1 MPNKTVVISGA
12 NGYFGGIAC
21 QYFHEQGWSVLKA
34 TRQTGAD
41 IYCDLDHPEQLAK
54 TKTDYHADVFIHAA
68 AAHEVTCREQPYR
81 SIFYNVAG
89 TRAALDFCVL
99 NNIQHFVYLSTFH
112 VFGNAQGMIDE
123 STVPCPLNDYG
134 LSHLQA
140 EQYVQ
145 MYNKAKKVKGLV
157 VRPSNFFGIPANLQA
172 CDRWTLIPLAFCR
185 EAVETNR
192 IILKTAGLQ
201 ERNFVSVQD
210 ICEAIEKAVDVEDLE
225 TLHVFGQ
232 DTLSVKGLAELVQT
246 VMRDE
251 LGKDISIKSPP
262 ISHVQSPQDI
272 TSFTYTSLYLHKLMQ
287 SKDKTKDFIATLCVT
302 LSRLNLSG
310 CRSGQTRKLSVDA

>member
-21 QYFHEQGWSVLKA
+21 QYFQEQGWSVLKA

-41 IYCDLDHPEQLAK
+41 IYCDLDHPEQLCT
-54 TKTDYHADVFIHAA
+54 TKIDCHADVFIHAA

-89 TRAALDFCVL
+89 TKAALDFCVL

-112 VFGNAQGMIDE
+112 VFGNPQGIIDE

-185 EAVETNR
+185 VTVYSN
-192 IILKTAGLQ
+192 
-201 ERNFVSVQD
+201 
-210 ICEAIEKAVDVEDLE
+210 
-225 TLHVFGQ
+225 
-232 DTLSVKGLAELVQT
+232 LSEFNAPEGC
-246 VMRDE
+246 
-251 LGKDISIKSPP
+251 
-262 ISHVQSPQDI
+262 
-272 TSFTYTSLYLHKLMQ
+272 TSLQ
-287 SKDKTKDFIATLCVT
+287 AEVPFSN
-302 LSRLNLSG
+302 SRPLPTENVLVS
-310 CRSGQTRKLSVDA
+310 